1 MNNLGFGLGPSMCGE
16 SLTHRKFLPGFA
28 AAPPFIL
35 MIQITRD
42 KPCYY
47 LTSVTHDRLPI
58 FQKDLIKQ
66 IVCDALNEARKSS
79 EILIFAYVIMPDHSH
94 IVTDGHRGISDVLRF
109 TNGIAAK
116 RVLDYLKENEFESSL
131 RKLRQEEKRKGYKY
145 SVWEHHPNA
154 FRISGED
161 TFMQK
166 LITFIK
172 IPFVQDLSSVQK
184 NIAFRALVCGKEI
197 LWMMSHSSP
206 ITNL

>member
-1 MNNLGFGLGPSMCGE
+1 
-16 SLTHRKFLPGFA
+16 
-28 AAPPFIL
+28 

-66 IVCDALNEARKSS
+66 IVCDALNEARKSA
-79 EILIFAYVIMPDHSH
+79 EILIFAYVIMLEHTH
-94 IVTDGHRGISDVLRF
+94 LITDGHREISDVLRF
-109 TNGIAAK
+109 TNGIVAK

-154 FRISGED
+154 FRIIGED

-166 LITFIK
+166 VHYIHQNPVRAGLVEHAEDYRFSSARLWNGNPLEDEPFITDHKQIK
-172 IPFVQDLSSVQK
+172 WRS
-184 NIAFRALVCGKEI
+184 AA
-197 LWMMSHSSP
+197 
-206 ITNL
+206 